1 MRNVLLILQRE
12 YIVRVRS
19 KMFIF
24 LTIFMPVFMAAI
36 IVLPAKMAM
45 KSSGERHVVVV
56 SSSAPLADAVAKE
69 LTAQDLDSDGDEAAN
84 GSHSHQPKAVDFA
97 VTVEAAPTEALRARL
112 TDQLRAGSLDGF
124 LWLGDDVVTTR
135 KAEYYSRNR
144 GDFIEGAL
152 VSQALRAALTRQG
165 MTTHGMNADEIKAL
179 LGPVKLDAVHI
190 DKQGEDK
197 SGGVGAYLLPF
208 FLMFAIYMTVFL
220 YGISVM
226 RSVIEEK
233 SSRVV
238 EVLLGAVTPLQLMA
252 GKILG
257 VGAVGLTQVG
267 IWLGC
272 GMLVGGGGLAAAGPV
287 LGEMKNAHVPT
298 LGLALMPVFF
308 LLGYLTYACLYAA
321 IGAMCNSDEEAQQ
334 LQFPVTLPLL
344 LCMVVAMRLIRE
356 PDSPLTF
363 WLSMFPLTSPL
374 VMFVRVC
381 LTPPPAWEIA
391 LSLGLS
397 VVFLWGCI
405 WLTAR
410 IYRVGILMY
419 GKRPTLPEILKWIR
433 YA

>member
-1 MRNVLLILQRE
+1 MRNVLLILKRE
-12 YIVRVRS
+12 YTVRVRS
-19 KMFIF
+19 KMFLF
-24 LTIFMPVFMAAI
+24 LTIFMPLFMAAI

-45 KSSGERHVVVV
+45 KSSGARHVAV
-56 SSSAPLADAVAKE
+56 VAKDAALAGAVKQE
-69 LTAQDLDSDGDEAAN
+69 LMNLPVDDEEESGKRERGKPQN
-84 GSHSHQPKAVDFA
+84 VIDFA
-97 VTVEAAPTEALRARL
+97 VTMENAPSEDLRARL
-112 TDQLRAGSLDGF
+112 TAQLRAGTLDGF
-124 LWLGDDVVTTR
+124 VWLDEDFAATR
-135 KAEYYSRNR
+135 KASYYSRNR
-144 GDFIEGAL
+144 GDFIESSLVNRAL
-152 VSQALRAALTRQG
+152 RNAVSQHEMMAHGVTAAE
-165 MTTHGMNADEIKAL
+165 AKAL
-179 LGPVKLDAVHI
+179 LGPVKLEAVHI
-190 DKQGEDK
+190 GKEGEDK
-197 SGGVGAYLLPF
+197 SGGLGAYLLPF
-208 FLMFAIYMTVFL
+208 FLMLAIYMTVFL

-238 EVLLGAVTPLQLMA
+238 EVLLGAVTPMQLMA

-272 GMLVGGGGLAAAGPV
+272 GMLVGGGGMAAAGPV
-287 LGEMKNAHVPT
+287 LGEMRNAHVPT
-298 LGLALMPVFF
+298 MALVLMPVFF

-334 LQFPVTLPLL
+334 LQFPVTLPLVM
-344 LCMVVAMRLIRE
+344 CMVIAMRLIRD
-356 PDSPLTF
+356 PDSPLSF

-374 VMFVRVC
+374 VMFVRVS
-381 LTPPPAWEIA
+381 LNPPAAWQIA
-391 LSLGLS
+391 LCLGLS
-397 VVFLWGCI
+397 VAFLWGCI

>member
-1 MRNVLLILQRE
+1 MRNVLLILRRE
-12 YIVRVRS
+12 YLVRVRS
-19 KMFIF
+19 KMFVF
-24 LTIFMPVFMAAI
+24 LTIFMPLFMAAI

-45 KSSGERHVVVV
+45 KSSGARHVVVV
-56 SSSAPLADAVAKE
+56 SPNAALGEAVKQE
-69 LTAQDLDSDGDEAAN
+69 LTSPQTNDDEEDGQHGNKVRAN
-84 GSHSHQPKAVDFA
+84 VIDF
-97 VTVEAAPTEALRARL
+97 VVSVESAPTEARRAQL
-112 TDQLRAGSLDGF
+112 TGQLRQGALDGF
-124 LWLGDDVVTTR
+124 VWLEKDVFTTR
-135 KAEYYSRNR
+135 KATYYSRNR
-144 GDFIEGAL
+144 GDFIESS
-152 VSQALRAALTRQG
+152 VVNRALRAALSQQE
-165 MTTHGMNADEIKAL
+165 MISHGLPAAEAKAL
-179 LGPVKLDAVHI
+179 LGPVTLDAVHI
-190 DKQGEDK
+190 GKEGEDK
-197 SGGVGAYLLPF
+197 SGGLGAYLLPF
-208 FLMFAIYMTVFL
+208 FLMLAIYMTVFL

-238 EVLLGAVTPLQLMA
+238 EVLLGAVTPMQLMA

-272 GMLVGGGGLAAAGPV
+272 GMLLGGGGMAAAGPV

-298 LGLALMPVFF
+298 LALVLMPAFF

-334 LQFPVTLPLL
+334 LQFPVTLPLVM
-344 LCMVVAMRLIRE
+344 CMVIAMRLIRD
-356 PDSPLTF
+356 PDSPLAF

-381 LTPPPAWEIA
+381 LNPPPAWQIA

-397 VVFLWGCI
+397 VAALWGCI